1 MKKNI
6 ISKYL
11 LRFSTCMLLSMTI
24 GCTNLDEEL
33 YDRITS
39 ENFLQTRD
47 DVIRDF
53 LRPFEHSYWSI
64 QGGNTFMLQEDSSDE
79 MMTPNRQGDWFDG
92 GQFQRV
98 HYHTWTPNDGFKRPL
113 ECPLWWC
120 NTSNKLH

>member
-1 MKKNI
+1 MKKNL

-11 LRFSTCMLLSMTI
+11 FRFSACMLLSMTV

-64 QGGNTFMLQEDSSDE
+64 QGGNTFMLQENSSDE

-98 HYHTWTPNDGFKRPL
+98 HYHTWTITD
-113 ECPLWWC
+113 CP
-120 NTSNKLH
+120 